1 MKFILEL
8 TTGGKFEI
16 DKNEARTIAAA
27 SNDQTITLT
36 RLGIVVP
43 KRMVIMYPE
52 TNQPIDRKEQKVG
65 VLHDGTQVRRHF
77 GEWVDHQ
84 SMPDD
89 KGNYTPIRFD
99 LSYYPE
105 IAMDRV
111 ATPEEYQQI
120 RLGNVDYYDF
130 LKIGPNDKLRMKA
143 GFVPMSRLFSGQKK
157 ES

>member
-8 TTGGKFEI
+8 TTGGRFDI
-16 DKNEARTIAAA
+16 NEKEAKTIASAA
-27 SNDQTITLT
+27 NDQTITLT

-52 TNQPIDRKEQKVG
+52 TNQPIDRREQKVG
-65 VLHDGTQVRRHF
+65 VLHDGTPVRRHF
-77 GEWVDHQ
+77 GEWVDYQ

-89 KGNYTPIRFD
+89 KGGYTPVR
-99 LSYYPE
+99 LSLEYYPE

-111 ATPEEYQQI
+111 ASPEEYQQI
-120 RLGNVDYYDF
+120 RAGNADYYEF
-130 LKIGPNDKLRMKA
+130 LKIGPNDRLRMKA
-143 GFVPMSRLFSGQKK
+143 GFVPMSRLLGQKK

>member
-8 TTGGKFEI
+8 TTGGHFEI
-16 DKNEARTIAAA
+16 EEKEARTIAAA
-27 SNDQTITLT
+27 ANDQTITLT

-43 KRMVIMYPE
+43 KRMVIMYPV
-52 TNQPIDRKEQKVG
+52 TNQPVDRKEQKMG
-65 VLHDGTQVRRHF
+65 VLHDGTRVRRHF
-77 GEWVDHQ
+77 GEWVDHN

-89 KGNYTPIRFD
+89 KGNYTPVRLD

-120 RLGNVDYYDF
+120 REGNADYYEY
-130 LKIGPNDKLRMKA
+130 LKIGSNDRMRLKA
-143 GFVPMSRLFSGQKK
+143 GFVPMSRLLGQKK